1 MSNVQKGFIVLLF
14 TCCVIV
20 YSNQLL
26 DYFLFS
32 RFLAVSILALIYISY
47 LILKPGKI
55 RSGFSLLDAVLSAFV
70 LFSILSISWA
80 GEQSEAILNAQ
91 KWSLVLALY
100 FIFVFINWQI
110 PKEQVWGYLS
120 RVSQIFTTLIL
131 ALVGY
136 SLIVIFRKEGFSN
149 EALYNLQILFGHKSL
164 ISSFIFLLL
173 PLNLLAGFRESMRW
187 PLLLLTAGQIATI
200 LILQSRAVYLSLFLF
215 LIIMGVY
222 LYQIRQ
228 DWKSEVNLRTISII
242 LVILGAGFFFL
253 LQDSGFRQRLDVTRY
268 LKSQTATERQDVW
281 RMSKPLIRDHL
292 LLGVGGGNWK
302 IEFPGNGIEG
312 SYRMQDQN
320 VIFTRAHNDFLEVL
334 AELGLVGFLNF
345 LAIFG
350 LGMRSLH
357 RSKARFPWQTRML
370 LTGLLGY
377 IVASLIDFPKERIEF
392 LCILALYLGLIEIN
406 LPRQKKSSVTM
417 VNPRVIYMLLA
428 LVMAFNIYTGIS
440 HYRSERITGL
450 MLKARS
456 AEKWQAVI
464 DWSEEAESF
473 WHHLDPSSVPIAFY
487 RGVAYY
493 HLKQFEKAE
502 QAFLEAH
509 HYTPFNFHVLNNLAT
524 VALEKKDFDEA
535 ITWLQEALRIN
546 PRFEDALYNLSYCFV
561 MQGAYEN
568 ARETLESV
576 PGESARKVLFRQEI
590 LRMQNQNIN

>member
-1 MSNVQKGFIVLLF
+1 MSNVQKGFIVVLF
-14 TCCVIV
+14 SCCVIV

-26 DYFLFS
+26 DYFHFS

-47 LILKPGKI
+47 LVITPGKI
-55 RSGFSLLDAVLSAFV
+55 RSGLPLLDAVLSAFI
-70 LFSILSISWA
+70 LFNILSISWA
-80 GEQSEAILNAQ
+80 GEKSEAILNAQ
-91 KWSLVLALY
+91 KWSLVLAVY
-100 FIFVFINWQI
+100 FIFVSIHWQI
-110 PKEQVWGYLS
+110 PREKLWGYLS
-120 RVSQIFTTLIL
+120 GVSQLFTTLIL

-136 SLIVIFRKEGFSN
+136 SLMVIFRKEGFSN

-173 PLNLLAGFRESMRW
+173 PLNLLAGFRGSLRW
-187 PLLLLTAGQIATI
+187 PLLLLIGGQITTI
-200 LILQSRAVYLSLFLF
+200 LLLQSRAVYLSMFLF

-222 LYQIRQ
+222 LYRIRQ

-242 LVILGAGFFFL
+242 LMILGTGFFFL

-281 RMSKPLIRDHL
+281 RMTKPLIRDHL

-334 AELGLVGFLNF
+334 AELGVVGFLIF

-350 LGMRSLH
+350 IGLRSLH
-357 RSKARFPWQTRML
+357 RSKARFPWQTRIL
-370 LTGLLGY
+370 LTGILGY
-377 IVASLIDFPKERIEF
+377 MVASLIDFPKERIEF

-406 LPRQKKSSVTM
+406 LPRQKKPFITV
-417 VNPRVIYMLLA
+417 VNPGIIYMLLA

-456 AEKWQAVI
+456 AENWQAVI
-464 DWSEEAESF
+464 DWSKEAESF

-487 RGVAYY
+487 RGIAHY
-493 HLKQFEKAE
+493 HLGQFDKAE

-524 VALEKKDFDEA
+524 VALEKQDFEES
-535 ITWLQEALRIN
+535 ISWLREALRIN
-546 PRFEDALYNLSYCFV
+546 PRFEDALYNLSYCFA
-561 MQGAYEN
+561 MQGAYEK
-568 ARETLESV
+568 ARETLESI
-576 PGESARKVLFRQEI
+576 PGESARKDLFRQEI
-590 LRMQNQNIN
+590 LKMQNQNIK